1 MIKEISR
8 NEILRLGFG
17 IWFCDLFVVWN
28 LCIVHLVAASL
39 RYGTDDE
46 SVKIRRAYPRIVC
59 RRKGRPVLH
68 FILSSHL
75 FFFLHRPNF
84 DLNYGDMRAFAPMS
98 PIVLFCAQFHGTII
112 EAFEREPVAGVP
124 VVASE

>member
-39 RYGTDDE
+39 RYVIIQQT
-46 SVKIRRAYPRIVC
+46 
-59 RRKGRPVLH
+59 
-68 FILSSHL
+68 LS
-75 FFFLHRPNF
+75 
-84 DLNYGDMRAFAPMS
+84 
-98 PIVLFCAQFHGTII
+98 I
-112 EAFEREPVAGVP
+112 EAY
-124 VVASE
+124 